1 MKRVLFYT
9 PTLLSYIDL
18 MSMGGSEK
26 AGDDTK
32 IGTFCSGLKYSMVLA
47 KRHNVDMIISV
58 YDTEFS
64 DNYERERVTTYA
76 TDVYTES
83 CEQTGKEKEL
93 LEIRKNV
100 TAQNFHSS
108 HTCDYGGG
116 DYPEEIIK
124 TGYSTKMGIDW
135 SLWMLLREV
144 YSNMVDEGGFYIDS
158 DEPEVNESFG
168 TVVKLSFEE
177 GSEFDEIWTNR
188 HLYINEKEPLYVLSN
203 SVDVLENEEG
213 YLRIYKQNIL
223 VYKDEKV
230 PSKFAYNIKFGN
242 IDERRIL
249 SDLWSVEGSI
259 VEAIRNTNNEDF
271 LRGIISSDFTTKDNE
286 FLSDRTVYGN
296 ASDLIHNIAYEVWEE
311 FGEVSSYDWLLN
323 SIKSRKDCKIGGKK
337 IRTVEDSLWS
347 YSKTVTLE
355 STPIKVRVYDDE
367 TDITETIENNSVSSF
382 SAQIKQKYNFELDV
396 EVKKAKL
403 KGSKVVADKYCKCLI
418 IDEEFNLEEDFPEFV
433 VQWIDLTQEG
443 NVIKNLSKYICNL
456 LKK

>member
-1 MKRVLFYT
+1 
-9 PTLLSYIDL
+9 

-32 IGTFCSGLKYSMVLA
+32 IGTFCSGLKYSMALA
-47 KRHNVDMIISV
+47 KRHNVGMTISV

-64 DNYERERVTTYA
+64 DNKERERITTYT
-76 TDVYTES
+76 TDTYTES

-93 LEIRKNV
+93 LKIRKNV

-116 DYPEEIIK
+116 DYPEEVIE
-124 TGYSTKMGIDW
+124 TGYSVKMGIDW

-144 YSNMVDEGGFYIDS
+144 YSNMVDEDGYYEECGYGQVS
-158 DEPEVNESFG
+158 VTNKYG
-168 TVVKLSFEE
+168 TITELSFEE

-188 HLYINEKEPLYVLSN
+188 HLYINEKEPLYTLSK
-203 SVDVLENEEG
+203 SVDVLENKEG

-223 VYKDEKV
+223 VYQDEKV
-230 PSKFAYNIKFGN
+230 PSRFAYNIKFGN

-259 VEAIRNTNNEDF
+259 IEAIRNTDNKEF
-271 LRGIISSDFTTKDNE
+271 LREIISPTFVALDNE
-286 FLSDRTVYGN
+286 FLSNRTVYGN
-296 ASDLIHNIAYEVWEE
+296 SSDLIHNIAYELWED
-311 FGEVSSYDWLLN
+311 FGEVKSFDWLID

-355 STPIKVRVYDDE
+355 STPIEIKVFDNSTVISEDDLE
-367 TDITETIENNSVSSF
+367 LSF
-382 SAQIKQKYNFELDV
+382 SAQIQQKYNFELDI

-418 IDEEFNLEEDFPEFV
+418 IDEGFNLEEDFPEFI
-433 VQWIDLTQEG
+433 VQYIDLTQEG
-443 NVIKNLSKYICNL
+443 NVLKNLSKYICNL